1 MFGSGEMEEF
11 REDVF
16 GEDVRV
22 YGGDELD
29 EFHLGHEVSENVS
42 SVDIARPTR

>member
-1 MFGSGEMEEF
+1 MEEF

-29 EFHLGHEVSENVS
+29 EFHLGHEVSEMFQV
-42 SVDIARPTR
+42 VMIARARTKR

>member
-1 MFGSGEMEEF
+1 MEKF

-22 YGGDELD
+22 YGGDKLD
-29 EFHLGHEVSENVS
+29 EFHLGHEVSEMFLVVIKNKNK
-42 SVDIARPTR
+42 R